1 MLVTR
6 LIKQGKFFLPFH
18 EYDKPNANLTKKE
31 SHWARTVLQWRIV
44 RIIARLEMGKEK
56 WGNIFLRVEF
66 SNKCQRFFNRARGK
80 NKKIPGPPQQSLHQ
94 CLPLWYRF
102 LPVHPRIILTPL
114 FCLAIRGVMEKRV

>member
-6 LIKQGKFFLPFH
+6 LIKQGNFFLPFH

-31 SHWARTVLQWRIV
+31 SHWARPVLQWRIV

-66 SNKCQRFFNRARGK
+66 SNKCQRFFLTGHAEK
-80 NKKIPGPPQQSLHQ
+80 IKK
-94 CLPLWYRF
+94 F
-102 LPVHPRIILTPL
+102 PVRPNSPSINACPSGIGSCRSTH
-114 FCLAIRGVMEKRV
+114 G